1 MRDIYD
7 VLVAPVVTE
16 KATSQQ
22 ADHNVFTFVVHR
34 DANKAQIAQAVET
47 AWDVIVE
54 DVRTTRYSGKARRSS
69 MGHLNKRAP
78 VGRRPG
84 FKKAMVRLAE
94 GDHIEFYE
102 LG

>member
-1 MRDIYD
+1 MRDVYD
-7 VLVAPVVTE
+7 VILAPVVTE
-16 KATSQQ
+16 KATREQEEQ
-22 ADHNVFTFVVHR
+22 NVYTFICHPK
-34 DANKAQIAQAVET
+34 ANKAQIHEAVEA

-54 DVRTTRYSGKARRSS
+54 DVRTARYVGKARRSL
-69 MGHLNKRAP
+69 MGRFNRTAK
-78 VGRRPG
+78 VGRRPA

>member
-54 DVRTTRYSGKARRSS
+54 DVRTARYPGKERRV
-69 MGHLNKRAP
+69 GNFDKRAP
-78 VGRRPG
+78 AGRRPG